1 MKQRESLAFQERM
14 KRLQCRISS
23 RDLKLEEA
31 QERENENDI
40 LEELRK
46 AKAEIEQIKKENGDL
61 LKSQRIAD
69 EKRTFQQAFPA

>member
-1 MKQRESLAFQERM
+1 
-14 KRLQCRISS
+14 
-23 RDLKLEEA
+23 
-31 QERENENDI
+31 

-69 EKRTFQQAFPA
+69 EKITFQQAFPA